1 MGFDKQENI
10 TKNEN
15 VLAGIVGA
23 FLFSLGGGVV
33 WFLLHLTGVFAS
45 ISGFVG
51 VFLAILGYKLFAKKE
66 SIKGIII
73 ASVIAFAV
81 LVLAWYLCVGKD
93 IYDAYQYY
101 YNSGEID
108 YTLSYADSL
117 RSVPSFLSDPEIGPS
132 CYRDLIIGLVFAL
145 IGSVGTIIR
154 SIRNVKAKN
163 APTVTEAVVDETEN
177 VPEETPED
185 TKPIRSAQTDEK
197 VREYLNETAFGHNVI
212 FRKVGKKKDELV
224 IDGQVFAVHVL
235 DAVQFPYEMHAF
247 LDGHRFEAGC
257 AAGYGNYI
265 SVDDTVIAK
274 KFRW

>member
-145 IGSVGTIIR
+145 IGSVGTITPRQLLRRLLTRRKTFLRRRPKIR
-154 SIRNVKAKN
+154 SRS
-163 APTVTEAVVDETEN
+163 
-177 VPEETPED
+177 VP
-185 TKPIRSAQTDEK
+185 
-197 VREYLNETAFGHNVI
+197 
-212 FRKVGKKKDELV
+212 RKRTRR
-224 IDGQVFAVHVL
+224 FA
-235 DAVQFPYEMHAF
+235 
-247 LDGHRFEAGC
+247 
-257 AAGYGNYI
+257 N
-265 SVDDTVIAK
+265 T
-274 KFRW
+274 